1 MGKEIIFPTQE
12 DPLEMIIGQENYE
25 IDIAKQH
32 EQARLV
38 MADLED
44 LFYSA
49 VVKAGGDL
57 FGND

>member
-1 MGKEIIFPTQE
+1 MGKEIVFPTQE
-12 DPLEMIIGQENYE
+12 DPLEMIIGQENHE

-32 EQARLV
+32 EQARIA

-49 VVKAGGDL
+49 VCRAISDMFKE
-57 FGND
+57 

>member
-12 DPLEMIIGQENYE
+12 DPLEMIIGQDNHE

-32 EQARLV
+32 EQARIV

-49 VVKAGGDL
+49 VAKAVGDL
-57 FGND
+57 FRE

>member
-1 MGKEIIFPTQE
+1 MGKEIVFPTQE
-12 DPLEMIIGQENYE
+12 DPLEMIIGQDNHE

-32 EQARLV
+32 EQARIV

-49 VVKAGGDL
+49 VAKAVGDL